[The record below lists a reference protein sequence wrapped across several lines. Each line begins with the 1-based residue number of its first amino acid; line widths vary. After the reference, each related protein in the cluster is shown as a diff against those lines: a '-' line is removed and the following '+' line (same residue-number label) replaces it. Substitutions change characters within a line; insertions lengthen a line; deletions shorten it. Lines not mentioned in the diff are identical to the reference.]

1 MNGMEF
7 DIGHLIRGA
16 IPIVFIAWIIYRR
29 IRRNFGRQK
38 LRRGWMIFRLVLFS
52 VIALLLL
59 PFVLLSPE
67 RALATAAGAGSGVAL
82 AIWAAKRTRFQ
93 KDGNRLYYIPH
104 TYTGLVVTALF
115 LGRLLYRIFFVS
127 SSMWGAATMGSDP
140 SAGDYGGWSGLAS
153 SPLTR
158 ALFYAYVSYYLYYY
172 VYVLYESRHLKPA
185 DWEQPDAGKPAA
197 GKPPVGGNLPGKP
210 K

>member
-16 IPIVFIAWIIYRR
+16 IPIALVAWIIYRR

-38 LRRGWMIFRLVLFS
+38 LRPGAMRIRLGIFLVLA
-52 VIALLLL
+52 VLLL
-59 PFVLLSPE
+59 PFALFSPVRAVATVL
-67 RALATAAGAGSGVAL
+67 GAGGGVAL
-82 AIWAAKRTRFQ
+82 AMWAAKRTRFQ
-93 KDGNRLYYIPH
+93 KDGGRLYYIPH
-104 TYTGLVVTALF
+104 SYTGLVVTALF
-115 LGRLLYRIFFVS
+115 LGRLLYRIFFLGS
-127 SSMWGAATMGSDP
+127 SLLGAAGMGAHP
-140 SAGDYGGWSGLAS
+140 SVGDYGGWSSLAS

-158 ALFYAYVSYYLYYY
+158 GLFYAYVGYYIYYY
-172 VYVLYESRHLKPA
+172 AYVLHESKHLKPE

-197 GKPPVGGNLPGKP
+197 GKPSVGGNLPGKP